1 LSQNRRP
8 AHENGSYFKRLLQN
22 SLAVVT
28 GNLIDG
34 TGKALTDT
42 ASALVPID
50 LTDILYHR
58 HREIIALPPP
68 DPVVAGLG

>member
-1 LSQNRRP
+1 M
-8 AHENGSYFKRLLQN
+8 K
-22 SLAVVT
+22 
-28 GNLIDG
+28 
-34 TGKALTDT
+34 KAGFDPGLFSD
-42 ASALVPID
+42 SSHPCD